1 MLKNLCIP
9 GINPTWIWCVIHLMY
24 CWILY
29 ANILLRIFCVSAY
42 QEHWPV
48 ILFFVCYLCLV
59 WYRDGGGFKEW
70 VWECSFLCNFLQYRC
85 FKRIGVNPSLNVL
98 YNSPVKLS
106 GHGHWLL
113 EVFKSQFQF
122 QYLWLISSYFL
133 FHILFHFILSI
144 SSWFSLGRLY
154 SSKILSM
161 SSRLSILLVY
171 NCLYS
176 VMIFCISVLSVVASF
191 LKIVLI

>member
-1 MLKNLCIP
+1 MCLCLSRTLAC
-9 GINPTWIWCVIHLMY
+9 NF
-24 CWILY
+24 
-29 ANILLRIFCVSAY
+29 IFCVLSL
-42 QEHWPV
+42 PG
-48 ILFFVCYLCLV
+48 LV
-59 WYRDGGGFKEW
+59 LRWWWLQRMSLE
-70 VWECSFLCNFLQYRC
+70 VFLCNLLQYRC

-113 EVFKSQFQF
+113 GVFKSQFQF
-122 QYLWLISSYFL
+122 QYLWFIGSYFL
-133 FHILFHFILSI
+133 FHILFQFIFSI

-176 VMIFCISVLSVVASF
+176 VMIFCISVLSFVASF
-191 LKIVLI
+191 LKIVLIWAPSLFSSLIWLKF